1 MKLKIGRSAHCSR
14 ALPLGSLDHVSLRR
28 LAVAC
33 AGSLLAAFLLALGS
47 APAKAQQ
54 DCTWG
59 ASSVSVELV
68 DGQYVQ
74 TGPTTTGCIPPA
86 R

>member
-1 MKLKIGRSAHCSR
+1 MGRSAHCSETP
-14 ALPLGSLDHVSLRR
+14 ALGSLVHMSLRR
-28 LAVAC
+28 LAVVC
-33 AGSLLAAFLLALGS
+33 AATLVAAFLLAVGP
-47 APAKAQQ
+47 APAKPQQ
-54 DCTWG
+54 ECNWG

-74 TGPTTTGCIPPA
+74 TGPTTTGCIPPV